1 MTNKLMQRNA
11 LPATAFPLGNPD
23 WVLGTLVRERR
34 PVLPLYVV
42 YPERIAEAARQF
54 ISLFPGTA
62 AFAVKTNPDITVMQS
77 LLQGGIKAF
86 DVASLEEI
94 KLVRSHS
101 PTAELHFMHPVKM
114 PEHIRAAYFDYGVRH
129 FVLDHEEELYKI
141 MRETDLAQDLNLT
154 VRIALP
160 KNDSALIDFSA
171 KFGASYKEAL
181 ELLEMCRPVSKVLGI
196 SFHVGTQSTDPE
208 SWRRAISYA
217 AKLIKTSD
225 VPVDSLNVGGG
236 FPVPYVGDSLSSL
249 EEYMQTITETLNE
262 EKLSHLELMAEP
274 GRVLVAKGAQLVTR
288 VELCKEKRLYINDG
302 VYGGLFDAASWV
314 GTQYPVTAISSD
326 RPFDGDM
333 DDYTL
338 AGPTCDSLDMMA
350 GPFNL
355 PADIGMGDWIV
366 FNNVGAYSQ
375 TLRSDFNGFGHADKV
390 CIYSEEG
397 K

>member
-1 MTNKLMQRNA
+1 
-11 LPATAFPLGNPD
+11 
-23 WVLGTLVRERR
+23 
-34 PVLPLYVV
+34 
-42 YPERIAEAARQF
+42 
-54 ISLFPGTA
+54 
-62 AFAVKTNPDITVMQS
+62 
-77 LLQGGIKAF
+77 
-86 DVASLEEI
+86 
-94 KLVRSHS
+94 
-101 PTAELHFMHPVKM
+101 M

-288 VELCKEKRLYINDG
+288 VELCKDKRLYINDG